1 MDIKDV
7 FVLLLTWTSMYNFR
21 DASTGEFKYELKEHA
36 LGVMSVDTHG
46 SSNGRQHLQYG

>member
-1 MDIKDV
+1 
-7 FVLLLTWTSMYNFR
+7 MYNFR

-46 SSNGRQHLQYG
+46 SSKGNIIDVDDDS